1 MGMVGATQPIS
12 QSSPVV
18 EHRRGASPGFALVA
32 AVLGLA
38 LIAAAIPV
46 VASLVAYISFVR
58 SDRIAPGVHVR
69 SLPIGEMSLAE
80 ANEAITRTWNQELMV
95 VVTDTSD
102 PARAWPAY
110 PAEFGVSVDSLAT
123 AQQAFAVGRQEGV
136 IAAPLD
142 YYQSLSGG
150 RQVDPLTHFDSQ
162 IARQG
167 LEAWAPRLYIAPQ
180 EGAIAIEDGIV
191 VQAPGIPGKALDV
204 DATLAVLETNAQ
216 TVLDYSVV
224 PLVVQPVLPRTY
236 EVSAATSEVQRL
248 IHTDLTLQAYD
259 PVIDEWRTI
268 VPQPDDILHWLRVQ
282 PEGDAVGV
290 QVDEAAIDAYVASLS
305 SQLGSDRGL
314 DPSQA
319 RAAFFSGL
327 NGSSLNWV
335 PIRYATRS
343 YTVKP
348 RDTKISIAAS
358 IGVPAWKLEEY
369 NPALRSRGPAAG
381 ETLTLPPRDS
391 MLALPVV
398 PGKRIVISINQQR
411 MYIYQNGSLIRTE
424 IISTGIADS
433 PTLPGLFQV
442 KSHYL
447 NAYAS
452 VWDLWM
458 PHFLGVYDAVP
469 GFENGIHGLPLLSS
483 GRRLWAD
490 VLGRPASFGCIILT
504 LDAAEWL
511 YGWADNGV
519 VVDIQR

>member
-1 MGMVGATQPIS
+1 MVGATQPIAPS
-12 QSSPVV
+12 APAAGP
-18 EHRRGASPGFALVA
+18 RRTTRLAPALAGGFAL
-32 AVLGLA
+32 LA
-38 LIAAAIPV
+38 LLAVAIPV
-46 VASLVAYISFVR
+46 AAELVAYLGFMQ
-58 SDRIAPGVHVR
+58 SDRIAPGVYVT
-69 SLPIGEMSLAE
+69 SLPIGDMTLSDASQALA
-80 ANEAITRTWNQELMV
+80 RTYNQELMV

-123 AQQAFAVGRQEGV
+123 VQTAFAIGREEGLV
-136 IAAPLD
+136 DAPLD
-142 YYQSLSGG
+142 YYQSASRG
-150 RQVDPLTHFDSQ
+150 RQVDLVTRFDPET
-162 IARQG
+162 ARRG
-167 LEAWAPRLYIAPQ
+167 LEAWAPLLYVAPQ
-180 EGAIAIEDGIV
+180 EGAVVIENGVV
-191 VQAPGIPGKALDV
+191 VQAPGIAGKALDV
-204 DATLAVLETNAQ
+204 DATLEVLAANTQ
-216 TVLDYSVV
+216 TVIDYSVV
-224 PLVVQPVLPRTY
+224 PLVVQPVAPRTY
-236 EVSAATSEVQRL
+236 DVSPATSEVQRL
-248 IHTDLTLQAYD
+248 MHTDLTLQAYD
-259 PVIDEWRTI
+259 PVVDEWRTF
-268 VPQPDDILHWLRVQ
+268 VPQPDDILNWLRVQ
-282 PEGDAVGV
+282 PEGDTLSVR
-290 QVDEAAIDAYVASLS
+290 VDEAAVDGFVAGLS

-314 DPSQA
+314 DPAQT
-319 RAAFFSGL
+319 RTELLSGL
-327 NGSSLNWV
+327 NGASLHWV

-343 YTVKP
+343 YTVKA

-411 MYIYQNGSLIRTE
+411 MYIYQNGGLIRTE

-442 KSHYL
+442 KSHYI

-511 YGWADNGV
+511 YGWAENGV

>member
-1 MGMVGATQPIS
+1 MVGATQPIA
-12 QSSPVV
+12 QGSSAARP
-18 EHRRGASPGFALVA
+18 RRRSALARTLAGALA
-32 AVLGLA
+32 GLILLA
-38 LIAAAIPV
+38 IAIPIAAGVI
-46 VASLVAYISFVR
+46 AYLGFIQ
-58 SDRIAPGVHVR
+58 SDRIAPGVYVR
-69 SLPIGEMSLAE
+69 SLPIGDMALAD
-80 ANEAITRTWNQELMV
+80 ANQALTHTYNQELMV

-110 PAEFGVSVDSLAT
+110 PAEFGISVDSLAT
-123 AQQAFAVGRQEGV
+123 AQTAFGVGRQEGLV
-136 IAAPLD
+136 AAPLD
-142 YYQSLSGG
+142 YYQSASHG
-150 RQVDPLTHFDSQ
+150 RQVDPQTRFDPQ
-162 IARQG
+162 TARNG
-167 LEAWAPRLYIAPQ
+167 LEAWAPLLYVAPH
-180 EGAIAIEDGIV
+180 EGAIAIENGVV
-191 VQAPGIPGKALDV
+191 VQAPGIPGKALDI
-204 DATLAVLETNAQ
+204 DTTLAVLATNVQ

-224 PLVVQPVLPRTY
+224 PLVVQPVAPHTY
-236 EVSAATSEVQRL
+236 DVSGATNEVQRL

-259 PVIDEWRTI
+259 PVIDEWRTFS
-268 VPQPDDILHWLRVQ
+268 PQPDDILNWLRVQ
-282 PEGDAVGV
+282 PEGDAVSV
-290 QVDEAAIDAYVASLS
+290 QVDETAIDVYIAGLS
-305 SQLGSDRGL
+305 TQLGSDRGL
-314 DPSQA
+314 DPSQT
-319 RAAFFSGL
+319 RSAFFSGL
-327 NGSSLNWV
+327 NGSSLPWV
-335 PIRYATRS
+335 PIRYTTRS
-343 YTVKP
+343 YAVNP

-411 MYIYQNGSLIRTE
+411 MYVYQNGGLIRTE
-424 IISTGIADS
+424 ILSTGIADS

-442 KSHYL
+442 KSHYV

>member
-1 MGMVGATQPIS
+1 MVGATQPIA
-12 QSSPVV
+12 QGPLAARP
-18 EHRRGASPGFALVA
+18 RRTPK
-32 AVLGLA
+32 LGLTLA
-38 LIAAAIPV
+38 GALAGVVLLAVAIPLAAGLIAF
-46 VASLVAYISFVR
+46 LGFMQ
-58 SDRIAPGVHVR
+58 SDHIAPGVYVR
-69 SLPIGEMSLAE
+69 SLPIGDMALAD
-80 ANEAITRTWNQELMV
+80 ANQALTRTYNQELMV

-110 PAEFGVSVDSLAT
+110 PAEFGISVDSLAT
-123 AQQAFAVGRQEGV
+123 AQVAFAVGRQGGLV
-136 IAAPLD
+136 AAPLD
-142 YYQSLSGG
+142 YYQSASHGQ
-150 RQVDPLTHFDSQ
+150 QVDLLTRFDPET
-162 IARQG
+162 ARRG
-167 LEAWAPRLYIAPQ
+167 LEAWAPLLYIAPQ
-180 EGAIAIEDGIV
+180 EGAIAIKDGLV
-191 VQAPGIPGKALDV
+191 VQAPGIPGKALDIET
-204 DATLAVLETNAQ
+204 TLAVLATNAK

-224 PLVVQPVLPRTY
+224 PLVVQPVAPRTY
-236 EVSAATSEVQRL
+236 EVSGATNEVQRL

-259 PVIDEWRTI
+259 PVIDEWRTF
-268 VPQPDDILHWLRVQ
+268 VPQPDDILAWLRVQ
-282 PEGDAVGV
+282 PEGNAVSV
-290 QVDEAAIDAYVASLS
+290 QVDEAAIDTYVAGLS

-314 DPSQA
+314 DPSQT
-319 RAAFFSGL
+319 RSAFFTGL
-327 NGSSLNWV
+327 NGSSLPWV

-343 YTVKP
+343 YTVNP

-358 IGVPAWKLEEY
+358 IGVPMWKLEEY

-381 ETLTLPPRDS
+381 ESLTLPPRDS
-391 MLALPVV
+391 MLELPVV
-398 PGKRIVISINQQR
+398 PGKRIILSISQQR
-411 MYIYQNGSLIRTE
+411 MYAYQNGGLIRTE

-442 KSHYL
+442 KSHYV

-469 GFENGIHGLPLLSS
+469 GFENGFHGLPLLSS

-511 YGWADNGV
+511 YGWAENGV